1 MSLPDAGRT
10 TGLGPRRRGARLW
23 RVLALLTALP
33 LAALTVFRAV
43 PGEWPAAVEQWL
55 AFTPWLVLPAG
66 AGLLFAVLGRRAWL
80 IVVAAGL
87 LAVQLFWL
95 FPQDYLFPQSNAGET
110 PGGTARDTPAGGA
123 RTVQLKVMDINAELG
138 GADAA
143 EIVRLVRDNGI
154 GLLTIQEH
162 TPALQERLAAQGLAS
177 LLPNRISRPVNGAA
191 GSAFYSLHPLQPL
204 GALPD
209 SQFQVPTVRLT
220 LRTYG
225 PSGSPPGGQ
234 TDGQSAVLDVTNVH
248 AQPPVGGRVER
259 WRSDLAAI
267 GRLTAGPGNLLLA
280 GDFNATYDHSEF
292 RQILHGGPGGRQ
304 MVDVGTAVG
313 SRLVPTWP
321 MDGQLL
327 PGVVIDHL
335 VTSPQVRATAYSVHR
350 VAGTDHAAIMATLAV
365 PAAP

>member
-1 MSLPDAGRT
+1 MSLPDPGRPAR
-10 TGLGPRRRGARLW
+10 LGPRRRGARAW
-23 RVLALLTALP
+23 RALALLTALP
-33 LAALTVFRAV
+33 LAALAVFRAV

-55 AFTPWLVLPAG
+55 AFTPWLVLPAA
-66 AGLLFAVLGRRAWL
+66 AGLLFALLGRRAWL
-80 IVVAAGL
+80 VVVASGL

-95 FPQDYLFPQSNAGET
+95 FPQDYLVSQDNAGGT
-110 PGGTARDTPAGGA
+110 PRGTPAGGA

-162 TPALQERLAAQGLAS
+162 TPALQERLAAQGLDS

-191 GSAFYSLHPLQPL
+191 GSAFYSLHPMQPL

-209 SQFQVPTVRLT
+209 SQFQVPTVRLV
-220 LRTYG
+220 LDA
-225 PSGSPPGGQ
+225 GGQ
-234 TDGQSAVLDVTNVH
+234 SDGQSDGQPAVLDVTNVH
-248 AQPPVGGRVER
+248 AQPPIGGRIER

-267 GRLTAGPGNLLLA
+267 GTLTAGPGNLLLV

-304 MVDVGTAVG
+304 MVDAGTAAG

>member
-1 MSLPDAGRT
+1 
-10 TGLGPRRRGARLW
+10 
-23 RVLALLTALP
+23 
-33 LAALTVFRAV
+33 
-43 PGEWPAAVEQWL
+43 
-55 AFTPWLVLPAG
+55 
-66 AGLLFAVLGRRAWL
+66 
-80 IVVAAGL
+80 
-87 LAVQLFWL
+87 
-95 FPQDYLFPQSNAGET
+95 
-110 PGGTARDTPAGGA
+110 
-123 RTVQLKVMDINAELG
+123 
-138 GADAA
+138 
-143 EIVRLVRDNGI
+143 VRENGI

-162 TPALQERLAAQGLAS
+162 TPALQEHLAAQGLAG

-209 SQFQVPTVRLT
+209 SQFQVPTVRLA
-220 LRTYG
+220 LG
-225 PSGSPPGGQ
+225 AGSPSGGAADGL
-234 TDGQSAVLDVTNVH
+234 TGGQSAVLDVTNVH
-248 AQPPVGGRVER
+248 AQPPVGARIER

-267 GRLTAGPGNLLLA
+267 GRLTASPGNLLLI

-292 RQILHGGPGGRQ
+292 RQILHGAAGGRS
-304 MVDVGTAVG
+304 MVDVATAEG

-335 VTSPQVRATAYSVHR
+335 VTSLQVHATAYSVHR